1 MVPTQRRYR
10 LSFIFG
16 MYLSVYTHVYIAW
29 KFWRFFGFGK
39 WCLNFPC
46 FGSTQKIIQRVT
58 KTNKTFEHSGLV
70 SKVASFFLP
79 PPEKK
84 KKKKYKRTERISF
97 GILQM
102 NIVMGHT
109 RSMLRYARYAQC
121 IHTIRRIVEC
131 GMWNVKCWML
141 NAAEYRISNID
152 CEIM

>member
-79 PPEKK
+79 PKK
-84 KKKKYKRTERISF
+84 RKKR
-97 GILQM
+97 
-102 NIVMGHT
+102 NINEQKESALEYCKWT
-109 RSMLRYARYAQC
+109 LSWA
-121 IHTIRRIVEC
+121 IHNRCYDMHDMHNVFTQFVESSNVEC
-131 GMWNVKCWML
+131 GMLNVECWML
-141 NAAEYRISNID
+141 LNTESRI
-152 CEIM
+152 